1 MHTKCVDGRPILN
14 VPTIFPFQ
22 YVVNVSRVGW
32 IKRKQKTSLCSS
44 CWYHQ
49 HVKHVDGGGR
59 GYSNMLKGRS
69 ESEWKLLSCVW
80 LYDPMNCNL
89 PGSSARGI
97 LQPRIL
103 EWVARGIF
111 PTRARGILGLK
122 NIIRYQGIVEGE
134 CISTSSKRQNAKIHK
149 SLLRT
154 SPGCCLP

>member
-1 MHTKCVDGRPILN
+1 
-14 VPTIFPFQ
+14 
-22 YVVNVSRVGW
+22 
-32 IKRKQKTSLCSS
+32 
-44 CWYHQ
+44 
-49 HVKHVDGGGR
+49 
-59 GYSNMLKGRS
+59 
-69 ESEWKLLSCVW
+69 
-80 LYDPMNCNL
+80 MNCNL